1 MFLTM
6 DYICPTFASPI
17 LSEGSIYAGESL
29 NPRLAMAMAR
39 YIPFNQRCREPFH
52 WVSRECFT
60 HTGSDRLWVDLC
72 RSNPNEDFFY
82 VSEATCSPH
91 KMCQNTKIQN
101 DDDPAPVNTIVCV
114 PRPTNN
120 NLLVPGVQT
129 GVYVVDNSS
138 NPQHTVSVR
147 LETTLG
153 GATVAA
159 LMEGTY

>member
-6 DYICPTFASPI
+6 DYLYPTFASPI
-17 LSEGSIYAGESL
+17 LSEGNIYAGESL
-29 NPRLAMAMAR
+29 NPRLAMAR
-39 YIPFNQRCREPFH
+39 YIPGNQRCREPSH
-52 WVSRECFT
+52 WVARECITF
-60 HTGSDRLWVDLC
+60 TGSDRLWIDLC
-72 RSNPNEDFFY
+72 RPNPNLFY
-82 VSEATCSPH
+82 VSEAACSPS
-91 KMCQNTKIQN
+91 KMCQNTQIQG
-101 DDDPAPVNTIVCV
+101 DDDPAPVNTIFCI
-114 PRPTNN
+114 PRPTRN

-129 GVYVVDNSS
+129 GVYAVDNGS